1 LAGHHNALLSSM
13 GVLLKVLQESFIL
26 VIQELRSNI
35 LRSMLSLLGVT
46 IGIFCII
53 AVLSAV
59 DSLKRNL
66 ESGLDRLGSNV
77 LYVQKWA
84 WGPGDNEEYPWWEY
98 IKRPSPSYREY
109 RILATRLESAD
120 AVAIETF
127 RNSRLIKYER
137 HTVRNVDVAA
147 VTNEFDRIYNLVFAA
162 GRWFYSSEAQGGQP
176 VVVIG
181 ATVAEE
187 LFPGKTSPVGKQ
199 IWVLGNKVRVI
210 GVLEKEGE
218 SLVDFS
224 YDEVVLLPFE
234 YLRRFSDTD
243 GPFADNLLLVQAAE
257 GVDNKTVIEEI
268 TPLLR
273 SVRRLKPMENDDFS
287 INEVTV
293 ATNALKQSF
302 GILNIIGFIIGGFA
316 LLVGGFGIANIMFV
330 SVRERTPM
338 IGIKKSLGAKNH
350 FILIEFL
357 LEAVLLCLIG
367 CALGLLMV
375 WGLLSILEKTMN
387 FEFVLSTGNILF
399 GTIVSTFLGLVFGII
414 PAWMA
419 SRMDPVEAMRK

>member
-1 LAGHHNALLSSM
+1 M
-13 GVLLKVLQESFIL
+13 GVLFPVIKESLVLVL
-26 VIQELRSNI
+26 QELRSNL
-35 LRSMLSLLGVT
+35 LRSLLSLLGVT

-53 AVLSAV
+53 SVLSAV

-77 LYVQKWA
+77 LYIQKWA
-84 WGPGDNEEYPWWEY
+84 WGNGDGGEYPWWEY
-98 IKRPSPSYREY
+98 IKRPSPNYREY
-109 RILATRLESAD
+109 QLLSDKLETAD
-120 AVAIETF
+120 AVALETF
-127 RNSRLIKYER
+127 RNSRIIKYER
-137 HTVRNVDVAA
+137 NTVRNADIAA
-147 VTNEFDRIYNLVFAA
+147 VTNEFDRIYDLVFAE
-162 GRWFYSSEAQGGQP
+162 GRWFSSTESRSGQP
-176 VVVIG
+176 VVVLG

-187 LFPGKTSPVGKQ
+187 LFPGKTNPVGKE
-199 IWVLGNKVRVI
+199 IRLLGQKVRVL

-224 YDEVVLLPFE
+224 YDEVAIIPFE
-234 YLRRFSDTD
+234 YLRRYSDTD
-243 GPFADNLLLVQAAE
+243 GPFSDNLLLVQAAE
-257 GVDNKTVIEEI
+257 GFTNAEVIDDI

-273 SVRRLKPMENDDFS
+273 AAHRLKPLEKDDFS

-293 ATNALKQSF
+293 ATNALRQSF
-302 GILNIIGFIIGGFA
+302 TILNVIGFIIGGFA

-357 LEAVLLCLIG
+357 LESIILCLIG
-367 CALGLLMV
+367 CGLGMLLV
-375 WGLLSILEKTMN
+375 WGLLSILERAVH
-387 FEFVLSTGNILF
+387 FEFVLSTFNILF
-399 GTIVSTFLGLVFGII
+399 GTIVSTFLGLAFGLI

-419 SRMDPVEAMRK
+419 SRMDPVEAIRQ

>member
-1 LAGHHNALLSSM
+1 M
-13 GVLLKVLQESFIL
+13 GVLLKVLRESFVL

-84 WGPGDNEEYPWWEY
+84 WGNDDGGEYPWWEY
-98 IKRPSPSYREY
+98 IKRPSPDFREF
-109 RILATRLESAD
+109 RILSTDLEQAD
-120 AVAIETF
+120 AVAIQTF

-137 HTVRNVDVAA
+137 HSVRNVNVSA
-147 VTNEFDRIYNLVFAA
+147 VTNDYDKIYDLVFDA
-162 GRWFYSSEAQGGQP
+162 GRWFSTSESQGGQP
-176 VVVIG
+176 VVVLG

-187 LFPGKTSPVGKQ
+187 LFPGKTNPVGKQ
-199 IWVLGNKVRVI
+199 IWVLGQKVRVV
-210 GVLEKEGE
+210 GLLKKEGE

-224 YDEVVLLPFE
+224 NDEVVLIPFE

-243 GPFADNLLLVQAAE
+243 GPFADNLILVQAAPE
-257 GVDNKTVIEEI
+257 VSNEKVVDEI
-268 TPLLR
+268 IPLMR
-273 SVRRLKPMENDDFS
+273 STRRLKPMEKDDFS

-302 GILNIIGFIIGGFA
+302 LILNIIGFIIGGFA

-338 IGIKKSLGAKNH
+338 IGIKKALGAKNQ

-357 LEAVLLCLIG
+357 LEAVILCLIG
-367 CALGLLMV
+367 CGLGLLMV
-375 WGLLSILEKTMN
+375 WGLLGILEKAVN
-387 FEFVLSTGNILF
+387 FHFVLSGGNILF

-419 SRMDPVEAMRK
+419 SRMDPVEAMRQ

>member
-1 LAGHHNALLSSM
+1 MWILLN
-13 GVLLKVLQESFIL
+13 VLKESFIL
-26 VIQELRSNI
+26 VIQELRSNL

-77 LYVQKWA
+77 LYIQKWA
-84 WGPGDNEEYPWWEY
+84 WGTGEEEYPWWEY
-98 IKRPSPSYREY
+98 IKRPSPNYREY
-109 RILATRLESAD
+109 RLLTGKLQNAE
-120 AVAIETF
+120 AVAIQSF
-127 RNSRLIKYER
+127 RNSRVVKHESNS
-137 HTVRNVDVAA
+137 VRNVSISG
-147 VTNEFDRIYNLVFAA
+147 VTNEFDRIYALNFAA
-162 GRWFYSSEAQGGQP
+162 GRWFSMGESNSGQP
-176 VVVIG
+176 LVVLG

-187 LFPGKTSPVGKQ
+187 LFPGRINPVGKE
-199 IWVLGNKVRVI
+199 IRLLGQKVRVL

-224 YDEVVLLPFE
+224 YDGSAIIPYEF
-234 YLRRFSDTD
+234 LRRFSDTE
-243 GPFADNLLLVQAAE
+243 GPFSDNMLLVQTRAE
-257 GVDNKTVIEEI
+257 LSNQALIDEI

-273 SVRRLKPMENDDFS
+273 SIRRLKPMEKDDFS
-287 INEVTV
+287 INEVTI
-293 ATNALKQSF
+293 ATNALRQSF
-302 GILNIIGFIIGGFA
+302 TVLNVIGFIIGGFA

-367 CALGLLMV
+367 CGVGLLMV
-375 WGLLSILEKTMN
+375 WGLLSGLEKAMN
-387 FEFVLSTGNILF
+387 FSFVLSLNNILF